1 MRIESMVAQQA
12 VLAASTTRRARAAA
26 AASSTAR
33 ADAASARPRTAS
45 SGLPGAVAD
54 RLAQLLAAD
63 PGLAEAVSA
72 QLPAARR
79 ASARDLA
86 AYSTR
91 GPDPRPR
98 FIDTAG

>member
-1 MRIESMVAQQA
+1 MVAQQA
-12 VLAASTTRRARAAA
+12 VLAASANRRERASLAPRSA
-26 AASSTAR
+26 NPADVASGH
-33 ADAASARPRTAS
+33 PRTAG

-54 RLAQLLAAD
+54 RLAKLLAAD

-72 QLPAARR
+72 QLPAARQ

-86 AYSTR
+86 AYVTR
-91 GPDPRPR
+91 GVDPRPR